1 LSNTQLIKT
10 SRDFVCIR
18 TATYEDKQEAGF
30 LKWAFLRSPAADLRN
45 FGFCILSPDGKRQL
59 RRSRRGPN
67 YVYENS
73 AAMAADLE
81 LIARQFSRKTTK
93 SESDRAVP
101 RMKSVRLGINVASCD
116 GLPSVVVFGKSK
128 REVDQMNLKLSGV
141 IWDEALAGKFIYAS
155 TTKFADLKIVL
166 GATLK
171 TGILVV
177 EPDIY
182 GTKGRLIKMIDASVS
197 EQDLTGTWS
206 MPRTRSSDGPRVTGS
221 TYVTAVVLAK
231 SGSLKLR
238 FPSGCARGGKLHRGG
253 GRSNRDESPTRW
265 WWA

>member
-1 LSNTQLIKT
+1 MSNKQLIKT

-18 TATYEDKQEAGF
+18 TATYEDKREAGF

-59 RRSRRGPN
+59 RRSLRGPN

-81 LIARQFSRKTTK
+81 LIARQFSRKATK

-116 GLPSVVVFGKSK
+116 GLPSVVVFGKDK
-128 REVDQMNLKLSGV
+128 REVDQLHSKLRGV

-171 TGILVV
+171 TGILLV

-182 GTKGRLIKMIDASVS
+182 GTKGRLIKLIDASVS
-197 EQDLTGTWS
+197 EQDLKRNLVNAADTFIRRSKNHGLHVRNGRRDGKTWKTEI
-206 MPRTRSSDGPRVTGS
+206 PVPKRSRVRKRS
-221 TYVTAVVLAK
+221 A
-231 SGSLKLR
+231 
-238 FPSGCARGGKLHRGG
+238 P
-253 GRSNRDESPTRW
+253 GRQRRE
-265 WWA
+265 

>member
-1 LSNTQLIKT
+1 MSNKQLIKT

-93 SESDRAVP
+93 SESGRSVP

-116 GLPSVVVFGKSK
+116 GLPSVVVFGKDK

-155 TTKFADLKIVL
+155 TTKFDDLKIIV
-166 GATLK
+166 GGTLK

-197 EQDLTGTWS
+197 QQDLKRELVDAADTFIRRSKSHGLHVRNGSRAGKTWKTEIAVPERVRS
-206 MPRTRSSDGPRVTGS
+206 RRRTAPRRRP
-221 TYVTAVVLAK
+221 K
-231 SGSLKLR
+231 Q
-238 FPSGCARGGKLHRGG
+238 
-253 GRSNRDESPTRW
+253 
-265 WWA
+265 

>member
-1 LSNTQLIKT
+1 LSNKQLIKT

-18 TATYEDKQEAGF
+18 TATYEDKREAGF

-59 RRSRRGPN
+59 RRSLRGPN

-116 GLPSVVVFGKSK
+116 GLPSVVVFGKNK

-155 TTKFADLKIVL
+155 TTKFSDLKIVL

-182 GTKGRLIKMIDASVS
+182 GTKGRLIKLIDASVS
-197 EQDLTGTWS
+197 EQDLKRDLVNAADTFIRRSKTHGLHVRNGRRDGKTWKTEI
-206 MPRTRSSDGPRVTGS
+206 PVPKRTRVRKRSAP
-221 TYVTAVVLAK
+221 
-231 SGSLKLR
+231 
-238 FPSGCARGGKLHRGG
+238 
-253 GRSNRDESPTRW
+253 GRQRRE
-265 WWA
+265 

>member
-1 LSNTQLIKT
+1 MSNKQLIKT

-18 TATYEDKQEAGF
+18 TATYEDKREAGF

-59 RRSRRGPN
+59 RRSLRGPN

-81 LIARQFSRKTTK
+81 LIARQFSRKATK

-116 GLPSVVVFGKSK
+116 GLPSVVVFGKDK
-128 REVDQMNLKLSGV
+128 KEVDQLNSKLSGV

-155 TTKFADLKIVL
+155 TTKFDDLKVVV
-166 GATLK
+166 GATRK
-171 TGILVV
+171 TGILVI

-182 GTKGRLIKMIDASVS
+182 GTRGRLIKMIDASVS
-197 EQDLTGTWS
+197 KQDLKRGLVDAANTFI
-206 MPRTRSSDGPRVTGS
+206 RRSKSHGLHVRNGRRDGKIWKTEVAVPDRV
-221 TYVTAVVLAK
+221 
-231 SGSLKLR
+231 
-238 FPSGCARGGKLHRGG
+238 
-253 GRSNRDESPTRW
+253 RSRRRRKD
-265 WWA
+265 